1 MLIESTAVT
10 GPIVVQVDVRP
21 LARAV
26 CQLLN
31 RLSILEVVLDRY
43 PIRIHNEALSCF
55 LESLYSCILHFLLR
69 GGLLDCLCYSR
80 ELRLV

>member
-21 LARAV
+21 LARTV

-31 RLSILEVVLDRY
+31 RLSIIEVVFDRY
-43 PIRIHNEALSCF
+43 PIRIHHEAPSCF
-55 LESLYSCILHFLLR
+55 LKSLYSSLLHFLLR